1 MVATDREP
9 TNRRSGAWLAILLMA
24 AGAIL
29 YLLVQRP
36 TDEPAA
42 DQHPAIGRHLQFL
55 KLEGLTG
62 DARAVSIDDLV
73 GRVTVLNY
81 WGVWCPPCLRE
92 FPELVALAKRFSDRK
107 EFRFYPVSCGEG
119 DDSNLEALR
128 AETAGFLELKKS
140 DLATYA
146 DLNAASRRALVM
158 ELDLPPHS
166 FSYPTTIVF
175 DREGRIRGFWQGYS
189 PSAVEEIGRT
199 VEGLLGP

>member
-9 TNRRSGAWLAILLMA
+9 AQRRSGVWLAVLLMA

-29 YLLVQRP
+29 FLLVQRP
-36 TDEPAA
+36 ADEPAA
-42 DQHPAIGRHLQFL
+42 DEHPAIGRHLRFL

-62 DARAVSIDDLV
+62 DARSVSIDDLV

-81 WGVWCPPCLRE
+81 WGVWCPRCLRE
-92 FPELVALAKRFSDRK
+92 FPELVALAKRFGDRK

-119 DDSNLEALR
+119 DDSDLEALR
-128 AETAGFLELKKS
+128 AETSGFLELKKS

-146 DLNAASRRALVM
+146 DLNAASRRALVI
-158 ELDLPPHS
+158 ELDMPPHS
-166 FSYPTTIVF
+166 FSYPTTMVF
-175 DREGRIRGFWQGYS
+175 DREGRIRGIWQGYS
-189 PSAVEEIGRT
+189 QRAVEEIGRT